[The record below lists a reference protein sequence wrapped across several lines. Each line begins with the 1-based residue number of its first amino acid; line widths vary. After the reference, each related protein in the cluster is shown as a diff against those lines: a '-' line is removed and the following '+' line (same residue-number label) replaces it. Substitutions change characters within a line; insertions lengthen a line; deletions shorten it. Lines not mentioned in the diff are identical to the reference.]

1 MATTYIHRTP
11 ASTGSN
17 TVWTMSMWFKRKKV
31 DTAHCLWNNGSST
44 QTQIQIGSDNQIV
57 LYNGATTV
65 FKTPA
70 RVYDTMSWSHI
81 VVAVDTGESGTD
93 KVKCY
98 LNGLQITT
106 MEADNRSTASAFNNV
121 NVSGEEMDI
130 GSTGSGSYFDGC
142 MSHINFI
149 DGTQYPATAFGSYN
163 ATDGIWEINTSPTV
177 TYGTNGYF
185 LKMEDSSN
193 LDLDSGTNAF
203 TFTTVGELS
212 RTKDTPSN
220 SFCALNPLYPYG
232 SGVNVTNDG
241 GTSFVGTQGNANRM
255 VAGDKMITSGKYYY
269 EVKINTVSA
278 NNEYTIG
285 WRSNWNLFNG
295 TWADA
300 MGSGGIA
307 PSYGLQKDGTL
318 NYSTNAAYNQTD
330 TGWTT
335 YTTGDTICC
344 AIDLDNNFMYWGK
357 DGVWMKSGDP
367 TSGSTGTGGFAF
379 VSGYSWFP
387 AAASTEGSSGSTVY
401 MSFNFGNGTFA
412 NDSGAPT
419 VVTSEGTNASNNG
432 IFEYDVPTGYGAI
445 CTKQIN
451 GD

>member
-1 MATTYIHRTP
+1 
-11 ASTGSN
+11 
-17 TVWTMSMWFKRKKV
+17 
-31 DTAHCLWNNGSST
+31 
-44 QTQIQIGSDNQIV
+44 
-57 LYNGATTV
+57 
-65 FKTPA
+65 
-70 RVYDTMSWSHI
+70 
-81 VVAVDTGESGTD
+81 
-93 KVKCY
+93 
-98 LNGLQITT
+98 
-106 MEADNRSTASAFNNV
+106 
-121 NVSGEEMDI
+121 
-130 GSTGSGSYFDGC
+130 
-142 MSHINFI
+142 
-149 DGTQYPATAFGSYN
+149 
-163 ATDGIWEINTSPTV
+163 
-177 TYGTNGYF
+177 
-185 LKMEDSSN
+185 
-193 LDLDSGTNAF
+193 
-203 TFTTVGELS
+203 
-212 RTKDTPSN
+212 
-220 SFCALNPLYPYG
+220 
-232 SGVNVTNDG
+232 
-241 GTSFVGTQGNANRM
+241 M

-307 PSYGLQKDGTL
+307 PSYGLQKDGDL

-330 TGWTT
+330 SGWTT

-412 NDSGAPT
+412 NVSGAPT